1 MKCNWNRH
9 LQASQVLAA
18 FAVFSMLVLGG
29 CSGDGKNGGAKIT
42 SVEEQYPGLSMGLLK
57 NAKLAKLKP
66 DILAEAGGAQI
77 TSAQL
82 QSMTAEM
89 PPEILSQIKK
99 NLVFLLEQR
108 LILTVL
114 VQEAKAAGIQTEGA
128 SDGDIIQ
135 ALLMHVAKNASVSE
149 EDIKTFY
156 DANKAMIGDT
166 PFDEA
171 KETIQVML
179 LQQKQQEAVNTYFK
193 QLEQRAEIRV
203 NREWLEEHGRL
214 ARDNAVDKARLS
226 GKPSM
231 IEFDIAASPAR
242 EIMAPMLEN
251 LGEKYPEGLN
261 LVFINVEEEQVLGAR
276 YGIREVPTQLFFDRS
291 GKEASRHSGMF
302 SEGELAEQ
310 LAKIGIN

>member
-1 MKCNWNRH
+1 MKKELSRKAAVS
-9 LQASQVLAA
+9 LSLAVLIAIT
-18 FAVFSMLVLGG
+18 VLIFGG
-29 CSGDGKNGGAKIT
+29 CSDNGKNKNAST
-42 SVEEQYPGLSMGLLK
+42 SVEDKYPGLCMGLLK
-57 NAKLAKLKP
+57 NAKLAKMSP
-66 DILAEAGGAQI
+66 DILVETNGAQI

-89 PPEILSQIKK
+89 PTEILSQIKK

-108 LILTVL
+108 LVLTVL
-114 VQEAKAAGIQTEGA
+114 VQEAKAAGIPTEGA
-128 SDGDIIQ
+128 SDDDIIQ

-179 LQQKQQEAVNTYFK
+179 LQQKQQEAVNTYLK

-242 EIMAPMLEN
+242 EITAPMLEN
-251 LGEKYPEGLN
+251 LGKKYPEGLN
-261 LVFINVEEEQVLGAR
+261 LVFINVEEQQVLGAR